1 MQLLNETAV
10 TPAAKVVDYGH
21 KVEAAIQTIQAD
33 IAAYPAIQEQ
43 YPARWLAIK
52 LLEQDHD
59 LQNRLLTTPGGPA
72 LLTKAQLAYARLA
85 GDYGE
90 EIDVLIADR
99 RYTYIHELVGRVM
112 QKPPETLS
120 LTDRIDRLV
129 THRILGVPIF
139 MAVMWV
145 VFKLTAVVSAPLL
158 DWVDSV
164 VSGPITHWAAALLG
178 WVGLGGTWIEALVV
192 DGVIAGVGGVLVFV
206 PVLMFLYVS
215 LAVLEDTGYMARA
228 AFVMDGL
235 MNRIGLQGKSFL
247 PMMVGFGCTVPAI
260 YATRTLENEK
270 DRILTGLLVPFMSC
284 GARLPVYVLFATVF
298 FSAYAGAVVFSMY
311 VLGIVTAVLLGLLL
325 RKTLFKDKE
334 QTALLMELPP
344 YRRPN
349 WRTIWAHTWER
360 TWSFIQNAWSLILI
374 TSVILW
380 LLMAIPVGAE
390 GGSFADTDVDHSLFS
405 SVAGAISPALEPLG
419 FGTWEAGGALI
430 SGFVAKEVVV
440 STFSQVYG
448 LQDSA
453 ETAVPTTFWQDVG
466 EIVRGFGTA
475 VFDTVKAIPLIVGI
489 DLSGGADTAVP
500 GGLRQAVYEGF
511 DASSGGHAA
520 LAGLAFMVFVLI
532 YTPCMVAVAA
542 EKQELGAR
550 WMWTS
555 VIGQL
560 ALAWLMALVVFQG
573 GLLLGLG

>member
-1 MQLLNETAV
+1 MNLLNETAV
-10 TPAAKVVDYGH
+10 APAAKVVDYGR
-21 KVEAAIQTIQAD
+21 KLEAAIQAIQAD
-33 IAAYPAIQEQ
+33 IAAYPAIQQQ

-59 LQNRLLTTPGGPA
+59 LQTRLLAIEGGPA
-72 LLTKAQLAYARLA
+72 LLTKTQLAYARLA
-85 GDYGE
+85 ADYGE

-120 LTDRIDRLV
+120 LTDKIDRLV
-129 THRILGVPIF
+129 THRLLGVPIF

-158 DWVDSV
+158 DWVDGV
-164 VSGPITHWAAALLG
+164 VSGPITHWAAALLA
-178 WVGLGGTWIEALVV
+178 WVGLGGSWVEALAL

-298 FSAYAGAVVFSMY
+298 FVQYAGAVVFAMY
-311 VLGIVTAVLLGLLL
+311 VLGIVTAVLLGLVL

-349 WRTIWAHTWER
+349 WRTIWSHTWER
-360 TWSFIQNAWSLILI
+360 TRSFIQNAWSLILI

-448 LQDSA
+448 LQDSGA
-453 ETAVPTTFWQDVG
+453 TAVPTTFWQDMG
-466 EIVRGFGTA
+466 EIVTGFGTA
-475 VFDTVKAIPLIVGI
+475 VLDTIKAIPLIVGI
-489 DLSGGADTAVP
+489 DVRGESSETVP

-542 EKQELGAR
+542 EKQEFGAR

>member
-1 MQLLNETAV
+1 MPLLKENTAA
-10 TPAAKVVDYGH
+10 PARVVVDYGR
-21 KVEAAIQTIQAD
+21 KLEAAIQTIEAD
-33 IAAYPAIQEQ
+33 IAAYPAIQQQ

-52 LLEQDHD
+52 LLEQDRD
-59 LQNRLLTTPGGPA
+59 LQTRLLSIQGGPA

-112 QKPPETLS
+112 HKPPETLS

-129 THRILGVPIF
+129 THRLLGVPIF

-158 DWVDSV
+158 DWVDGV
-164 VSGPITHWAAALLG
+164 ISGPVTHWATIVMG
-178 WVGLGGTWIEALVV
+178 WVGLGGSWVEALLV
-192 DGVIAGVGGVLVFV
+192 DGVITGVGGVLVFV

-311 VLGIVTAVLLGLLL
+311 VLGIVTAVLLGLIL

-349 WRTIWAHTWER
+349 WRTIWLHTWER
-360 TWSFIQNAWSLILI
+360 TRSFIQNAWSLILI
-374 TSVILW
+374 TSVVLW
-380 LLMAIPVGAE
+380 LLMAIPVGAD
-390 GGSFADTDVDHSLFS
+390 GGSFANTDVDHSLFS

-419 FGTWEAGGALI
+419 FGTWEASGALI

-440 STFSQVYG
+440 STFAQVYG
-448 LQDSA
+448 LQDSGA
-453 ETAVPTTFWQDVG
+453 AAAPTTFGQDVV

-475 VFDTVKAIPLIVGI
+475 VLDTVKAIPLIVGLDVRGESSETI
-489 DLSGGADTAVP
+489 P

-511 DASSGGHAA
+511 NASSGGHAA

-532 YTPCMVAVAA
+532 YTPCMVAAAA
-542 EKQELGAR
+542 ERHELGAK
-550 WMWTS
+550 WMWRS

-560 ALAWLMALVVFQG
+560 VLAWLMALAVFQG

>member
-1 MQLLNETAV
+1 MPLLKENTAA
-10 TPAAKVVDYGH
+10 PARVVVDYGR
-21 KVEAAIQTIQAD
+21 KLEAAIQTFEAD
-33 IAAYPAIQEQ
+33 IAAYPAIQQQ

-52 LLEQDHD
+52 LLEQDRD
-59 LQNRLLTTPGGPA
+59 LQTRLLSIQGGPA

-112 QKPPETLS
+112 HKPPETLS

-129 THRILGVPIF
+129 THRLLGVPIF

-158 DWVDSV
+158 DWVDGV
-164 VSGPITHWAAALLG
+164 ISGPVTHWATIVMG
-178 WVGLGGTWIEALVV
+178 WVGLGGSWVEALLV
-192 DGVIAGVGGVLVFV
+192 DGVITGVGGVLVFV

-311 VLGIVTAVLLGLLL
+311 VLGIVTAVLLGLIL

-349 WRTIWAHTWER
+349 WRTIWLHTWER
-360 TWSFIQNAWSLILI
+360 TRSFIQNAWSLILI
-374 TSVILW
+374 TSVVLW
-380 LLMAIPVGAE
+380 LLMAIPVGAD
-390 GGSFADTDVDHSLFS
+390 GGSFANTDVDHSLFS

-419 FGTWEAGGALI
+419 FGTWEASGALI

-440 STFSQVYG
+440 STFAQVYG
-448 LQDSA
+448 LQDSGA
-453 ETAVPTTFWQDVG
+453 AAAPTTFGQDVV

-475 VFDTVKAIPLIVGI
+475 VLDTVKAIPLIVGLDVRGESSETI
-489 DLSGGADTAVP
+489 P

-511 DASSGGHAA
+511 NASSGGHAA

-532 YTPCMVAVAA
+532 YTPCMVAAAA
-542 EKQELGAR
+542 ERHELGAK
-550 WMWTS
+550 WMWRS

-560 ALAWLMALVVFQG
+560 VLAWLMALAVFQG

>member
-1 MQLLNETAV
+1 MPLLKENTAA
-10 TPAAKVVDYGH
+10 PARVVVDYGR
-21 KVEAAIQTIQAD
+21 KLEAAIQTIEAD
-33 IAAYPAIQEQ
+33 IAAYPAIQQQ

-52 LLEQDHD
+52 LLEQDRD
-59 LQNRLLTTPGGPA
+59 LQTRLLSIQGGPA

-120 LTDRIDRLV
+120 LTDKIDRLV
-129 THRILGVPIF
+129 THRLLGVPIF

-158 DWVDSV
+158 DWVDGV
-164 VSGPITHWAAALLG
+164 VSGPITHWAAALLA
-178 WVGLGGTWIEALVV
+178 WVGLGGSWVEALAL

-311 VLGIVTAVLLGLLL
+311 VLGIVTAVLLGLIL

-349 WRTIWAHTWER
+349 WRTIWLHTWER
-360 TWSFIQNAWSLILI
+360 TRSFIQNAWSLILI
-374 TSVILW
+374 TSVVLW
-380 LLMAIPVGAE
+380 LLMAIPVGAD
-390 GGSFADTDVDHSLFS
+390 GGSFANTDVDHSLFS

-419 FGTWEAGGALI
+419 FGTWEASGALI

-440 STFSQVYG
+440 STFAQVYG
-448 LQDSA
+448 LQDSGA
-453 ETAVPTTFWQDVG
+453 AAAPTTFGQDVV

-475 VFDTVKAIPLIVGI
+475 VLDTVKAIPLIVGLDVRGESSETI
-489 DLSGGADTAVP
+489 P

-511 DASSGGHAA
+511 NASSGGHAA

-532 YTPCMVAVAA
+532 YTPCMVAAAA
-542 EKQELGAR
+542 ERHELGAK
-550 WMWTS
+550 WMWRS

-560 ALAWLMALVVFQG
+560 VLAWLMALAVFQG

>member
-1 MQLLNETAV
+1 MNLLNETAV
-10 TPAAKVVDYGH
+10 APAAKVVDYGR
-21 KVEAAIQTIQAD
+21 KLEAAIQAIQAD
-33 IAAYPAIQEQ
+33 IAAYPAIQQQ

-59 LQNRLLTTPGGPA
+59 LQTRLLAIEGGPA
-72 LLTKAQLAYARLA
+72 LLTKTQLAYARLA
-85 GDYGE
+85 ADYGE

-120 LTDRIDRLV
+120 LTDKIDRLV
-129 THRILGVPIF
+129 THRLLGVPIF

-158 DWVDSV
+158 DWVDGV
-164 VSGPITHWAAALLG
+164 VSGPITHWAAALLA
-178 WVGLGGTWIEALVV
+178 WVGLGGSWIEALAL

-298 FSAYAGAVVFSMY
+298 FSAYAGAVVFRVRSQTTFDKNEPLWLDRLPNSKVINGQTLSMY
-311 VLGIVTAVLLGLLL
+311 VLGIITAVLLGLLL

-349 WRTIWAHTWER
+349 WRTIWSHTWER
-360 TWSFIQNAWSLILI
+360 TRSFIQNAWSLILI

-448 LQDSA
+448 LQDSGA
-453 ETAVPTTFWQDVG
+453 TAVPTTFWQDMG
-466 EIVRGFGTA
+466 EIVTGFGTA
-475 VFDTVKAIPLIVGI
+475 VLDTIKAIPLIVGI
-489 DLSGGADTAVP
+489 DVRGESSETVP

-520 LAGLAFMVFVLI
+520 LAGLAF
-532 YTPCMVAVAA
+532 
-542 EKQELGAR
+542 
-550 WMWTS
+550 
-555 VIGQL
+555 
-560 ALAWLMALVVFQG
+560 
-573 GLLLGLG
+573 

>member
-1 MQLLNETAV
+1 MRMLKETAV
-10 TPAAKVVDYGH
+10 APTAAVVDYGR
-21 KVEAAIQTIQAD
+21 KLEAAIRAIEAD
-33 IAAYPAIQEQ
+33 VAAYPAIYQQ

-52 LLEQDHD
+52 LLEQDRD
-59 LQNRLLTTPGGPA
+59 LQTRLLTIAGGPA

-85 GDYGE
+85 ADYGE

-99 RYTYIHELVGRVM
+99 RYTFIHELVGRVM
-112 QKPPETLS
+112 QKPPEELS
-120 LTDRIDRLV
+120 STDKIDRIV

-145 VFKLTAVVSAPLL
+145 VFKLTAVVSAPML
-158 DWVDSV
+158 DWVDGV
-164 VSGPITHWAAALLG
+164 ISGPITRWAVALLG
-178 WVGLGGTWIEALVV
+178 SLSLGGTWVEGLVV

-298 FSAYAGAVVFSMY
+298 FARYAGAVVFAMY
-311 VLGIVTAVLLGLLL
+311 VLGIVTAVILGLIL

-344 YRRPN
+344 YHRPN
-349 WRTIWAHTWER
+349 WRTVWSHTWER
-360 TWSFIQNAWSLILI
+360 TRSFIQNAWSLILI
-374 TSVILW
+374 TSVVLW
-380 LLMAIPVGAE
+380 LLMAIPVGADT
-390 GGSFADTDVDHSLFS
+390 GTFADTDVEQSLFARVS
-405 SVAGAISPALEPLG
+405 GALSPALEPLG
-419 FGTWEAGGALI
+419 FGSWEASGALI
-430 SGFVAKEVVV
+430 TGFVAKEVVV

-448 LQDSA
+448 LQDAA
-453 ETAVPTTFWQDVG
+453 EATEPTTFLQDVG
-466 EIVRGFGTA
+466 EIITSFGTA
-475 VFDTVKAIPLIVGI
+475 VWDTIKAIPLIVGI
-489 DLSGGADTAVP
+489 DVSGGAEEDLP
-500 GGLRQAVYEGF
+500 GGLRQAVYDGF
-511 DASSGGHAA
+511 NASSGGHGA

-542 EKQELGAR
+542 ERQELGAK
-550 WMWTS
+550 WMWRS

-560 ALAWLMALVVFQG
+560 LLAWFMALAVFQG